1 VDSLTGD
8 TFFQSQFNIVVYS
21 QGLYSKTFPIPG
33 AGVAI
38 SGARELYSING
49 ATVHVLQLDGT
60 PIKNLS
66 FPQIQNSQGIAIGQ
80 DGTKYIIDVAARAVH
95 KLDSSD
101 SYISNFALNLPS
113 NLNAN
118 CGTVA
123 VAPGGNLV
131 VGVGGS
137 TISQFLCTDM
147 SVKMLTPQGTEI
159 WSV

>member
-1 VDSLTGD
+1 MYLASGGRLTRYDPSGKFSWQTPGTADSVPTPRHIDAFGGSTAMVVDSLTGD

-80 DGTKYIIDVAARAVH
+80 DGTKYIIDVA
-95 KLDSSD
+95 
-101 SYISNFALNLPS
+101 
-113 NLNAN
+113 
-118 CGTVA
+118 
-123 VAPGGNLV
+123 
-131 VGVGGS
+131 
-137 TISQFLCTDM
+137 
-147 SVKMLTPQGTEI
+147 
-159 WSV
+159 